1 MSEEAAQQEEP
12 SIEEIL
18 GSIRRIIS
26 DDDEPAEEVA
36 AQEDTEEVQSEEIP
50 EETPSEPV
58 SQEAEVE
65 NNEDDVLELTQMI
78 EDDGNVIDKEEEP
91 EQELEPVEDVKIDM
105 LDDEPKPDLD
115 PVVEDLPPVAKDEP
129 LVSEGA
135 ADVTAAVMAKLARS
149 AAVTRRPEGIAIEDI
164 VRELV
169 KPMLRQWLD
178 DNLPDIVEQMVE
190 RELERI
196 ARRAKD

>member
-1 MSEEAAQQEEP
+1 MSEEATSQEEP

-26 DDDEPAEEVA
+26 EDDEPEEVA
-36 AQEDTEEVQSEEIP
+36 AEAEEASPAPAEKEAAP
-50 EETPSEPV
+50 EPV
-58 SQEAEVE
+58 AEPTPEPVQEPAAAVE
-65 NNEDDVLELTQMI
+65 EDEDVLELTQMI
-78 EDDGNVIDKEEEP
+78 EEDGSVTGNEEE
-91 EQELEPVEDVKIDM
+91 ETKIDM
-105 LDDEPKPDLD
+105 LDDKPA
-115 PVVEDLPPVAKDEP
+115 PVVEDLPPLREEEN

>member
-1 MSEEAAQQEEP
+1 MSEDAAQQEEP

-26 DDDEPAEEVA
+26 EDDEPEEVAAEAEAETPAEEAPAEEVA
-36 AQEDTEEVQSEEIP
+36 EEPAPVEEPAPTPAPVEDAPAEEE
-50 EETPSEPV
+50 
-58 SQEAEVE
+58 
-65 NNEDDVLELTQMI
+65 DVLELTQMI
-78 EDDGNVIDKEEEP
+78 EDDGNVTGNEDEKA
-91 EQELEPVEDVKIDM
+91 DVKIDM
-105 LDDEPKPDLD
+105 LEDEIKPD
-115 PVVEDLPPVAKDEP
+115 PVVEDLPPLAADEN
-129 LVSEGA
+129 LVSDGA

-196 ARRAKD
+196 ARRAKN

>member
-1 MSEEAAQQEEP
+1 MSEEAAPQEEP

-26 DDDEPAEEVA
+26 EDDEPEEVTAEEA
-36 AQEDTEEVQSEEIP
+36 APVEKEP
-50 EETPSEPV
+50 EPTPEPV
-58 SQEAEVE
+58 QEATPATVD
-65 NNEDDVLELTQMI
+65 EDEDVLELTQMI
-78 EDDGNVIDKEEEP
+78 EEDGSVTGNEDEET
-91 EQELEPVEDVKIDM
+91 KIDM
-105 LDDEPKPDLD
+105 LDDAPQ
-115 PVVEDLPPVAKDEP
+115 PVVEDSPPLREDEP